1 VSYPAFRT
9 DIRHEVDLFED
20 LAIGYGYENIQPKLV
35 PSLTIGE
42 ARKEELLSQ
51 MVREAMLGLGFTE
64 IMSLQLQS
72 VERHFL
78 KFLLDP
84 GANHVIVENPKTI
97 EQKIVRSHLKTGI
110 METFQKN
117 RRKAVPQRIFEIGNV
132 ICINPEMET
141 GVNEYRHLAFGI
153 MGPDTGYAEGRKI
166 LDSVLRELKMEGTY
180 KPVSKP
186 TFIEGR
192 LAEVTKNN
200 GLWAEVGE
208 IHPQVLTNF
217 SLTFPVTFCDL
228 RLMKVI

>member
-1 VSYPAFRT
+1 
-9 DIRHEVDLFED
+9 
-20 LAIGYGYENIQPKLV
+20 
-35 PSLTIGE
+35 
-42 ARKEELLSQ
+42 

-64 IMSLQLQS
+64 ILSLQLQS
-72 VERHFL
+72 VERHFA

-84 GANHVIVENPKTI
+84 GNNHVIVENPKTI

-132 ICINPEMET
+132 ISINPGMET
-141 GVNEYRHLAFGI
+141 GVNEYRHLAFGV
-153 MGPDTGYAEGRKI
+153 MEPDTGYAEGRKI
-166 LDSVLRELKMEGTY
+166 LDSVLRELNLVGTY

-192 LAEVTKNN
+192 LAEVTDNN

-217 SLTFPVTFCDL
+217 SLIFPVTFCEL